1 MLNKMY
7 VFCLLFLVACSNT
20 NISNHPNILMIS
32 VDDLNDWVGIYEGHP
47 NSPKLHRSLMDQ
59 GGRAL
64 PLTEL
69 EGKPLFFPVPA
80 EE

>member
-7 VFCLLFLVACSNT
+7 VFCLLFLVAFSNT

-47 NSPKLHRSLMDQ
+47 NSHTPNIDQ
-59 GGRAL
+59 LGLNAVV
-64 PLTEL
+64 
-69 EGKPLFFPVPA
+69 F
-80 EE
+80 

>member
-1 MLNKMY
+1 ME
-7 VFCLLFLVACSNT
+7 
-20 NISNHPNILMIS
+20 
-32 VDDLNDWVGIYEGHP
+32 VGRAEWGRSQIYEGHP